1 MNRHKFWS
9 LAIPA
14 LLVMG
19 LVGQSAQQPA
29 RPIGFANVIQEF
41 LDQDKTSPPPQ
52 GAILFIGSS
61 IFRLWADLKTQMA
74 PLPVFNRAFGGS
86 RTWEVLHYMDKI
98 VLPYK
103 PKIIVY
109 YCGSN
114 DVDAG
119 AGAAEI
125 FGNFKAFVEKVAAQ
139 LPETRVFYVSINKAP
154 EKKALWNVVDEANS
168 LIRDYTTHQPRLG
181 FIDVNPVLFDA
192 EGNPRLK
199 LYREDLLHFYPPA
212 YVEFTK
218 IIRPVIEKAWSSAAS
233 RNQILSRE
241 LRE

>member
-1 MNRHKFWS
+1 MNRHKFWR
-9 LAIPA
+9 LVIPG

-19 LVGQSAQQPA
+19 LVVQAAQQPS
-29 RPIGFANVIQEF
+29 RPIGFADTIQAF

-61 IFRLWADLKTQMA
+61 IFRQWADLKTQMA

-86 RTWEVLHYMDKI
+86 RTWEVLYYMDKI

-103 PKIIVY
+103 PRIIVY

-125 FGNFKAFVEKVAAQ
+125 SSNFKAFVDKVAAQ
-139 LPETRVFYVSINKAP
+139 MPETRIFFVSINKAP
-154 EKKALWNVVDEANS
+154 EKKARWNVVDEANS
-168 LIRDYTTHQPRLG
+168 LIRNYTTQNKQLG

-192 EGNPRLK
+192 AGNPRLE
-199 LYREDLLHFYPPA
+199 LYREDLLHFHPPA

-218 IIRPVIEKAWSSAAS
+218 IIRPVIEKAWKK
-233 RNQILSRE
+233 N
-241 LRE
+241 

>member
-86 RTWEVLHYMDKI
+86 RTWEVLHHMNQV
-98 VLPYK
+98 VLPYE
-103 PKIIVY
+103 PRIIVY

-114 DVDAG
+114 DVNAG
-119 AGAAEI
+119 EQAEPI
-125 FGNFKAFVEKVAAQ
+125 FSRFREFVERVHER
-139 LPETRVFYVSINKAP
+139 LPATRVYYVSINRAP
-154 EKKALWNVVDEANS
+154 QKRDRWEIVDAANAL
-168 LIRDYTTHQPRLG
+168 
-181 FIDVNPVLFDA
+181 
-192 EGNPRLK
+192 
-199 LYREDLLHFYPPA
+199 
-212 YVEFTK
+212 
-218 IIRPVIEKAWSSAAS
+218 
-233 RNQILSRE
+233 
-241 LRE
+241 

>member
-1 MNRHKFWS
+1 MNQRKFWS

-14 LLVMG
+14 LFAMGVMSYG
-19 LVGQSAQQPA
+19 LQQPV
-29 RPIGFANVIQEF
+29 RPIGFADTIQQF

-52 GAILFIGSS
+52 DAILFIGSS
-61 IFRLWADLKTQMA
+61 IFRQWADLRKQMA

-103 PKIIVY
+103 PRIIVY

-114 DVDAG
+114 DVDFG
-119 AGAAEI
+119 APAPEI
-125 FGNFKAFVEKVAAQ
+125 FANFRAFVDKVSSR
-139 LPETRVFYVSINKAP
+139 LPETRIFYVSINKAP
-154 EKKALWNVVDEANS
+154 EKKARWNVVDEANS
-168 LIRDYTTHQPRLG
+168 LIRNYTAHNNKLG

-192 EGNPRLK
+192 AGNPRLE
-199 LYREDLLHFYPPA
+199 LYRDDLLHFHPPA

-218 IIRPVIEKAWSSAAS
+218 IIRPVIEKAWNAS
-233 RNQILSRE
+233 H
-241 LRE
+241 

>member
-1 MNRHKFWS
+1 MNRRIFWC
-9 LAIPA
+9 LVIPA
-14 LLVMG
+14 LLATG
-19 LVGQSAQQPA
+19 LAGQGVRQSA
-29 RPIGFANVIQEF
+29 RPIGFADAIQEF
-41 LDQDKTSPPPQ
+41 LNQDKSSPPPQ

-61 IFRLWADLKTQMA
+61 IFRQWTDLKKQME

-103 PKIIVY
+103 PRIIVY

-125 FGNFKAFVEKVAAQ
+125 FANFKAFVDKVSAG
-139 LPETRVFYVSINKAP
+139 LPETRIFYVSINKAP
-154 EKKALWNVVDEANS
+154 EKKALWNVVEEANS
-168 LIRDYTTHQPRLG
+168 LIRDYTAHNTKLG

-192 EGNPRLK
+192 AGKPRLE
-199 LYREDLLHFYPPA
+199 LYRDDLLHFYPPA

-218 IIRPVIEKAWSSAAS
+218 IIRPVIEKAWSRSH
-233 RNQILSRE
+233 
-241 LRE
+241 